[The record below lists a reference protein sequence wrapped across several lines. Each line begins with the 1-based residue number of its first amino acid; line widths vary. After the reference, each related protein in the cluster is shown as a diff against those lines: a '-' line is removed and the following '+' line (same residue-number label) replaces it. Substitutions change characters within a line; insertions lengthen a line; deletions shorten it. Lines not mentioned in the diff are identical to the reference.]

1 MTISITSDAF
11 ASGAA
16 IPKKY
21 TGDGDDKSPPLAWT
35 GVPQNAKE
43 LALICD
49 DPDAPSAQ
57 PWVHWVIYK
66 IPADTKSLAEG
77 IPRQA
82 NPPLPAGAVQ
92 GVNSWPSDNVG
103 YRGPSPPKG
112 KVHRYRFHLY
122 ALDSALAAT
131 SGLNK
136 EQLLTAMKG
145 HVVAEGK
152 LIGTYER

>member
-11 ASGAA
+11 SAGAA

-21 TGDGDDKSPPLAWT
+21 TADGEDKSPPLAWT
-35 GVPQNAKE
+35 GIPQSAKD
-43 LALICD
+43 LALVCD
-49 DPDAPSAQ
+49 DHDAPSAQ
-57 PWVHWVIYK
+57 PWVHWVIYN
-66 IPADTKSLAEG
+66 IPADTKSLGES

-82 NPPLPAGAVQ
+82 NAPSPPGAVQ

-112 KVHRYRFHLY
+112 KTHHYHFHLY
-122 ALDSALAAT
+122 ALDAALPAT
-131 SGLNK
+131 SGMNK
-136 EQLLTAMKG
+136 EQLLAAIKG
-145 HVVAEGK
+145 HVIAEGE